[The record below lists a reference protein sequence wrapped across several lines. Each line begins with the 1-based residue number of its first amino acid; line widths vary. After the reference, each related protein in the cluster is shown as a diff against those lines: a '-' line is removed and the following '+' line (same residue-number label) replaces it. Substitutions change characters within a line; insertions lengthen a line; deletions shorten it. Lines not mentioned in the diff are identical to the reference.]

1 MEGSCSMENK
11 IEQAENAIIQTV
23 INGTWKSILT
33 QTSDKEGH
41 MQIIR
46 EVFEGKELRERTE
59 YII

>member
-1 MEGSCSMENK
+1 MENK